1 MLKTVKFG
9 GSSLAD
15 AAQFKKAQA
24 ILSADESRRYVVVSA
39 PGKRF
44 DGDEKITDLLYQCCS
59 AAAHNRDF
67 SPIFEKVCRRF
78 EEIIQNLGLDLDLS
92 RDFSEIS
99 GLLRAQPDADF
110 AASRGEYLSA
120 RVMAA
125 LLDVPMIDA
134 AECVFFDEVGLFD
147 AQRTQQVLSARLA
160 QCPRA
165 VLPGFY
171 GRLPDG
177 RVHTFS
183 RGGSD
188 ITGAIVARACGAD
201 LYENWTDVSG
211 LLCCDPRIVQ
221 NPSPIPCI
229 SYTELRELSYMGA
242 SVLHEAAIFPVKTA
256 GIPINIR
263 NTNDP
268 DAPGTLIAADAA
280 GDADHPVT
288 GIAGRRDFSAILI
301 EKEQM
306 NETAGFAMRVLQ
318 VLYKY
323 GLLLEHMPTGIDT
336 LSVVVPT
343 QLLEPHRDALLRE
356 IQQVTQADS
365 LSVQDNLTMIA
376 IVGRGMVRRQGVS
389 GRVFAALSRAGINV
403 NMIDQGSSE
412 LNIIVGVDTAD
423 FEPAINALYTEFFGQ
438 ACSKRPA

>member
-15 AAQFKKAQA
+15 AAQFQKAQA
-24 ILSADESRRYVVVSA
+24 ILTADDSRRYVVVSA

-44 DGDEKITDLLYQCCS
+44 DGDEKITDLLYQCS
-59 AAAHNRDF
+59 TAASSGQDF
-67 SPIFEKVCRRF
+67 LPIFEKVRRRF
-78 EEIIQNLGLDLDLS
+78 EEIIENLGLNLDLS
-92 RDFSEIS
+92 RDFSEIQ
-99 GLLRAQPDADF
+99 GLLRAQPDPDF

-147 AQRTQQVLSARLA
+147 GERTQRVLSARLKA
-160 QCPRA
+160 CKRA

-211 LLCCDPRIVQ
+211 LLSCDPRIVR
-221 NPSPIPCI
+221 NPAPIPSI
-229 SYTELRELSYMGA
+229 SYSELRELSYMGA
-242 SVLHEAAIFPVKTA
+242 SVLHEAAIFPVKIA

-263 NTNDP
+263 NTNAP
-268 DAPGTLIAADAA
+268 EAPGTLISTRASGDAA
-280 GDADHPVT
+280 HPVT
-288 GIAGRRDFSAILI
+288 GIAGRRNFSAILI

-343 QLLEPHRDALLRE
+343 QLLDPHREALLRE

-376 IVGRGMVRRQGVS
+376 VVGRGMVRRQGMA
-389 GRVFAALSRAGINV
+389 GRVFGALSRAGINV

-412 LNIIVGVDTAD
+412 LNIIVGVDSAD
-423 FEPAINALYTEFFGQ
+423 FEPAMKALYGEFFH
-438 ACSKRPA
+438 

>member
-15 AAQFKKAQA
+15 AAQFRKAQA
-24 ILSADESRRYVVVSA
+24 ILQADDSRCYVVVSA

-44 DGDEKITDLLYQCCS
+44 DGDEKITDLLYQCS
-59 AAAHNRDF
+59 AAAAHGRDF
-67 SPIFEKVCRRF
+67 SSIFEKVRHRF
-78 EEIIQNLGLDLDLS
+78 EEIIENLGLGLDLS
-92 RDFSEIS
+92 RDFSEIE
-99 GLLRAQPDADF
+99 GLLRAQPDADY

-134 AECVFFDEVGLFD
+134 AECIFFDAVGLFD
-147 AQRTQQVLSARLA
+147 AERTQKVLSARLA
-160 QCPRA
+160 SCPRA

-188 ITGAIVARACGAD
+188 ITGAIVARACAAD

-211 LLCCDPRIVQ
+211 LLSCDPRIVQ
-221 NPSPIPCI
+221 NPMPIRSI
-229 SYTELRELSYMGA
+229 SYAELRELSYMGA
-242 SVLHEAAIFPVKTA
+242 SVLHEAAIFPVKISN
-256 GIPINIR
+256 IPINIR
-263 NTNDP
+263 NTNAP
-268 DAPGTLIAADAA
+268 EEPGTIIATDAA
-280 GDADHPVT
+280 GDALRPVT
-288 GIAGRRDFSAILI
+288 GIAGRKDFSAILI

-343 QLLEPHRDALLRE
+343 QLLEPHRGALLQE
-356 IQQVTQADS
+356 LQEVTQADS
-365 LSVQDNLTMIA
+365 LSVQDGLTMIA
-376 IVGRGMVRRQGVS
+376 VVGRGMVRRRGMA
-389 GRVFAALSRAGINV
+389 GRVFGALSRAGINI

-412 LNIIVGVDTAD
+412 MNIIIGVESSD
-423 FEPAINALYTEFFGQ
+423 FEPAMNALYEEFFV
-438 ACSKRPA
+438 